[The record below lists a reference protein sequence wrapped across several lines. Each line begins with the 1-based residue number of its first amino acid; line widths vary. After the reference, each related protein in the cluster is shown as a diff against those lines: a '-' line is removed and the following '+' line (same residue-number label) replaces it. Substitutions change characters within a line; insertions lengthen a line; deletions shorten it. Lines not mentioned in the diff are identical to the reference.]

1 MRMRDGLM
9 VRQDDLREALE
20 RFVAGDGPA
29 QLRVTRAGT
38 TVRFLVEDDEVA
50 TVTLL
55 LDRRPAATLA
65 GAAGAA
71 GAAEITVRLTA
82 RQARAMARGELVLP
96 TAVLE
101 GKVRATG
108 PVRKYLAVEPI
119 LRARLRNEEH
129 QS

>member
-1 MRMRDGLM
+1 MRDGLM

-71 GAAEITVRLTA
+71 EITVRLTA

-129 QS
+129 RS